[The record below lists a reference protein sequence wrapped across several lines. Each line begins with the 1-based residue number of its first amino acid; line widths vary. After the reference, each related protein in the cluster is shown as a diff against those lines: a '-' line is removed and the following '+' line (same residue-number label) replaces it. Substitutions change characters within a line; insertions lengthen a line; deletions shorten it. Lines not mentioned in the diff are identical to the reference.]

1 MISKNER
8 EVSMNGKALQKI
20 GYGVY
25 VISSRQGD
33 RMNGQIAN
41 TAFQVTSSPETI
53 AISIN
58 KQNFTH
64 ELIQGSKVFSVS
76 VLGKTAPMTLI
87 GRFGFKSGRDEDKFS
102 GVQFKTGATGSPYLL
117 EHTASYIEG
126 EVINEMD
133 CGTHT
138 VFLGKVVDA
147 DVLSDAEP
155 MTYAYYH
162 EIKGGKSPAAAP
174 TYQPDDTPVPQSE
187 RYTCS
192 ICGYVYDP
200 QKGDP
205 DNNIE
210 AGTDF
215 ADISARWLCPI
226 CQAPKEKFAASAQ

>member
-1 MISKNER
+1 
-8 EVSMNGKALQKI
+8 MNGKALQKI

-25 VISSRQGD
+25 VISSKLGD
-33 RMNGQIAN
+33 KINGQIAN
-41 TAFQVTSSPETI
+41 TAFQVTSDPETI

-87 GRFGFKSGRDEDKFS
+87 GRFGFKSGRAEDKFS
-102 GVQFKTGATGSPYLL
+102 GVQFNIGTTGAPYLL
-117 EHTASYIEG
+117 EETVSYFEAR
-126 EVINEMD
+126 VIKEMD

-138 VFLGKVVDA
+138 IFLGEVVDG
-147 DVLSDAEP
+147 DVLSNGEP

-162 EIKGGKSPAAAP
+162 EIKGGKSPATAP
-174 TYQPDDTPVPQSE
+174 TYQKDDAASSSHQSV

-192 ICGYVYDP
+192 VCGYVYDP

-205 DNNIE
+205 DNGVA

-215 ADISARWLCPI
+215 ANISASWLCPI
-226 CQAPKEKFAASAQ
+226 CQAHKEKFAIL